1 MGEKTG
7 GMGEQNGKGRVSV
20 KIKYVL
26 PLAQMTLA
34 VALIWQ
40 SQVWLMERQHHG
52 SDMPGPAPHF
62 TLLFAINA
70 PVFYPRV
77 LWFPVVYHL
86 RPYVAYYL
94 DMTILVTMIGLLWF
108 WVALNIIAWRA
119 RRAVQMFSWAPL
131 RLGCDAILTFYGLW
145 FGVVCV
151 WDTVAPRIGL
161 YGPYGLRNL
170 DLDWR
175 WQPSLM
181 AAVTVLLLAWCVGL
195 TYFFG
200 RDFVHCI
207 LRKRPT
213 VR

>member
-1 MGEKTG
+1 M
-7 GMGEQNGKGRVSV
+7 SV
-20 KIKYVL
+20 KLKYVL
-26 PLAQMTLA
+26 PLVQMTLA

-40 SQVWLMERQHHG
+40 SQVWFEHARHG
-52 SDMPGPAPHF
+52 SDMPGTAPHF

-70 PVFYPRV
+70 PVFFPRA
-77 LWFPVVYHL
+77 LWFEHIS
-86 RPYVAYYL
+86 YYW
-94 DMTILVTMIGLLWF
+94 DMIILVAMIGLLWYWF
-108 WVALNIIAWRA
+108 ALNVIAWRTS
-119 RRAVQMFSWAPL
+119 RAVQMFSWAPL
-131 RLGCDAILTFYGLW
+131 RLGCDAILTFYGLL
-145 FGVVCV
+145 FGVVCI

-170 DLDWR
+170 NLDWR

-181 AAVTVLLLAWCVGL
+181 ATVTVLLLAWCVGL

-213 VR
+213 VQ